1 MMSDTDYQSL
11 QIRASVTPSAESWPQ
26 PDFSTA
32 SIKGDKPTLG
42 DSGELFWVALRAA
55 VDEARERVLKTMG
68 TMAAINEDK
77 ALSATGREE
86 KRQAAASKAV
96 AAFESSTKL
105 KQARD
110 AVERK
115 VAEWDKEL
123 FKAIKAPET
132 LSESVVQTE
141 IRAHL
146 AAMTDNRLAFLDKHA
161 TDPQVVAAVFGGPPF
176 LSGLSDADV
185 ATFKML
191 VARRTNPTLA
201 KARDDALTALTDC
214 ERGHRNA
221 LRAIRECGGLK
232 RDDNGGAA

>member
-1 MMSDTDYQSL
+1 M
-11 QIRASVTPSAESWPQ
+11 TPANCSGSRFGLLLMKRESACLRRWARWPRSMRTKRFQ
-26 PDFSTA
+26 P
-32 SIKGDKPTLG
+32 
-42 DSGELFWVALRAA
+42 
-55 VDEARERVLKTMG
+55 
-68 TMAAINEDK
+68 
-77 ALSATGREE
+77 
-86 KRQAAASKAV
+86 QAAKRSVKWPPVRRWPRSK
-96 AAFESSTKL
+96 SSTKL

-115 VAEWDKEL
+115 AAEWDKEL

-201 KARDDALTALTDC
+201 IATMR
-214 ERGHRNA
+214 
-221 LRAIRECGGLK
+221 
-232 RDDNGGAA
+232 

>member
-1 MMSDTDYQSL
+1 
-11 QIRASVTPSAESWPQ
+11 
-26 PDFSTA
+26 
-32 SIKGDKPTLG
+32 
-42 DSGELFWVALRAA
+42 
-55 VDEARERVLKTMG
+55 
-68 TMAAINEDK
+68 
-77 ALSATGREE
+77 
-86 KRQAAASKAV
+86 
-96 AAFESSTKL
+96 
-105 KQARD
+105 
-110 AVERK
+110 
-115 VAEWDKEL
+115 
-123 FKAIKAPET
+123 
-132 LSESVVQTE
+132 
-141 IRAHL
+141 
-146 AAMTDNRLAFLDKHA
+146 MTDNRLAFLDKHA